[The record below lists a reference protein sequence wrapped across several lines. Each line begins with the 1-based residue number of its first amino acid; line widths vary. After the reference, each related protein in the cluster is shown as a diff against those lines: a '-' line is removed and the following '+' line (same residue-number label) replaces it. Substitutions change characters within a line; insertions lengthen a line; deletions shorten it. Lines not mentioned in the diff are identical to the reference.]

1 MCVWSLILLFV
12 LFDKE
17 CVKMLKNM
25 IYLFIIFYFILLI
38 YVILD
43 VVFGMKSFCF
53 FLKKDMLSILNWNN
67 NSFFKIKY

>member
-12 LFDKE
+12 VFDKE
-17 CVKMLKNM
+17 CVKMLKKYDIF
-25 IYLFIIFYFILLI
+25 IYYILFYIINIC
-38 YVILD
+38 D
-43 VVFGMKSFCF
+43 FGCCFWNEKFLF

>member
-17 CVKMLKNM
+17 CVKMLKKYDIF
-25 IYLFIIFYFILLI
+25 IYYILFYIINICDFGCYFWNEKFL
-38 YVILD
+38 
-43 VVFGMKSFCF
+43 F